1 MKLLESLEEHSSEG
15 FPNLIQARL
24 DTAQRLTTMRE
35 RFSAVALEPR
45 ASVVLFG
52 SWGRQE
58 LTDHSDED
66 WAILVDGP
74 DVAGAR
80 CSMNEI
86 SELVGTDERRPG
98 TQGIFGSAFSCNDLV
113 ELIGLEADDN
123 KNLTRRLLLLLE
135 SVAVLNEPAH
145 GGCWQRVLD
154 GYLDDSVKSYRPPRF
169 LLNDVIRC
177 WRTICVD
184 FVGKER
190 AEVGQKWALRNLK
203 LRLSRKA
210 LFASGLLPAL
220 LCHRYA
226 SSDMGGFLTEILSQ
240 SPMDRLAWAFLELDA
255 PDAGVRAIGA
265 NDRFIGMLGNQEVRE
280 ELERLSR
287 DEANRSDFFI
297 EGKKLGAD
305 FQQGLLALLFETSL
319 ESLVREYGIF

>member
-1 MKLLESLEEHSSEG
+1 
-15 FPNLIQARL
+15 
-24 DTAQRLTTMRE
+24 MRE
-35 RFSAVALEPR
+35 RLSGIDLESR

-58 LTDHSDED
+58 LTEHSDDD
-66 WAILVDGP
+66 WALLVDGP
-74 DVAGAR
+74 DVTGAR

-86 SELVGTDERRPG
+86 SGIVGRGDQKPG
-98 TQGIFGSAFSCNDLV
+98 DQGIFGSAISCNDLV

-123 KNLTRRLLLLLE
+123 KNLTRRVLLLLE
-135 SVAVLNEPAH
+135 SVAVVNEPAH
-145 GGCWQRVLD
+145 ADCWQRVLD
-154 GYLDDSVKSYRPPRF
+154 GYLDDSIKSYRPPRF
-169 LLNDVIRC
+169 LLNDVIRY

-190 AEVGQKWALRNLK
+190 ADAGQKWALRNLK

-210 LFASGLLPAL
+210 LFAGGLLPAL

-226 SSDMGGFLTEILSQ
+226 ASDMGEFLAEILRRPSI
-240 SPMDRLAWAFLELDA
+240 DRLAWAFLELEA
-255 PDAGVRAIGA
+255 PDAGVRALGA
-265 NDRFIGMLGNQEVRE
+265 YDRFIGMLDSREIRE
-280 ELERLSR
+280 ELERMPK
-287 DEANRSDFFI
+287 DEAYGSDFFV

-319 ESLVREYGIF
+319 EPLVREYGIF